1 MAKKKHHHK
10 KAVHHRRRR
19 RRSGMGAIDMGGILT
34 QVAGVAAGAA
44 VAGIITKQF
53 LSSQSATIQMITP
66 VALGIAT
73 PMFLKGDLGKAA
85 GAGMVAVGAL
95 AALKKAGIAG
105 MSDGVEVTMAG
116 FEELPV
122 IGEYNPQG
130 KAMAGDE
137 SVMAGY
143 SEVPVIS
150 GYED

>member
-1 MAKKKHHHK
+1 MAKKKHHK
-10 KAVHHRRRR
+10 KAVHHRRR

-34 QVAGVAAGAA
+34 SVAGVAVGAA
-44 VAGIITKQF
+44 VAGLITKQF
-53 LSSQSATIQMITP
+53 LSSQSATIQMIAP

-105 MSDGVEVTMAG
+105 VGEAVEVTMAG
-116 FEELPV
+116 FDELPV

-137 SVMAGY
+137 GVMAGY
-143 SEVPVIS
+143 NELPVIN

>member
-1 MAKKKHHHK
+1 MAKKKHHK
-10 KAVHHRRRR
+10 KAVHHRRR

-44 VAGIITKQF
+44 VAGLITKQF
-53 LSSQSATIQMITP
+53 LSSQSPTIQMIAP

-116 FEELPV
+116 FDELPV

-130 KAMAGDE
+130 KAMAGEE

-143 SEVPVIS
+143 NELPVIN
-150 GYED
+150 GYQD